1 MSITTDLSGRT
12 AIVTG
17 ATSGMGQAAAIA
29 LAQAGASVAAV
40 GRDEGR
46 LAETVATIEE
56 AGGRAISVRA
66 ELVDDD
72 APQQVVD
79 AALGAFGSLEVVVSC
94 AGIYDSA
101 AVGQEDV
108 DTLAVL
114 DRQWAV
120 NARAPYRLAEAALPH
135 LSEGASM
142 VFFSS
147 TMARFGIGYGA
158 GYSMSKAA
166 VEAMVRVL
174 AVELG
179 PRGIRVNAISPGWV
193 ITPMNEAARADPA
206 IENFAIAATPMGRL
220 GTVQDIASVVVYL
233 ASDAAAYVHGTVIHA
248 EGGYPAL
255 PMSMLQNA

>member
-1 MSITTDLSGRT
+1 MSVSIDLSGRT

-29 LAQAGASVAAV
+29 LAATGANVVAV
-40 GRDEGR
+40 GRDEAR
-46 LAETVATIEE
+46 LGDTVTTITD
-56 AGGRAISVRA
+56 AGGTASSVRCD
-66 ELVDDD
+66 LTDD
-72 APQQVVD
+72 AGPQSVVD
-79 AALGAFGSLEVVVSC
+79 HALASFGSIQILVSC

-101 AVGQEDV
+101 AVGQDGV
-108 DTLAVL
+108 DTLDVL

-120 NARAPYRLAEAALPH
+120 NTRAPFRLAEAVVPH
-135 LSEGASM
+135 LSSGASM

-158 GYSMSKAA
+158 AYSMSKAA
-166 VEAMVRVL
+166 VEAMVRVM

-179 PRGIRVNAISPGWV
+179 PRQIRVNAISPGWV
-193 ITPMNEAARADPA
+193 VTPMNEAARADPA
-206 IENFAIAATPMGRL
+206 IENFAIAATPIGRL
-220 GTVQDIASVVVYL
+220 GSVEEVASVVVFL
-233 ASDAAAYVHGTVIHA
+233 ASDAAAYVHGTVMQV

>member
-1 MSITTDLSGRT
+1 LNIDLAGRT

-29 LAQAGASVAAV
+29 LAAAGANIVAV
-40 GRDEGR
+40 GRDEAR
-46 LAETVATIEE
+46 LNDTLTTITARGGTATTI
-56 AGGRAISVRA
+56 RSD
-66 ELVDDD
+66 LTDDRGP
-72 APQQVVD
+72 ASVVD
-79 AALGAFGSLEVVVSC
+79 HALESFGSVHILVSC

-101 AVGQEDV
+101 AVGQDGV

-114 DRQWAV
+114 DRQWEV
-120 NARAPYRLAEAALPH
+120 NTRAPFRLAEAVVPH
-135 LSEGASM
+135 LSAGASM

-158 GYSMSKAA
+158 AYSMSKAA
-166 VEAMVRVL
+166 VEAMVRVM

-179 PRGIRVNAISPGWV
+179 PRQIRVNAISPGWV

-206 IENFAIAATPMGRL
+206 IENFAIAATPIGRL
-220 GTVQDIASVVVYL
+220 GSVEEVASAVVFL
-233 ASDAAAYVHGTVIHA
+233 ASDAAAYVHGTVLQV

>member
-1 MSITTDLSGRT
+1 MALSIDLAGRT

-29 LAQAGASVAAV
+29 LAAAGANVVAV
-40 GRDEGR
+40 GRDQAR
-46 LAETVATIEE
+46 LSETLTTITD
-56 AGGRAISVRA
+56 AGGAAISVQA
-66 ELVDDD
+66 DLTVDD
-72 APQQVVD
+72 APQSIVEQ
-79 AALGAFGSLEVVVSC
+79 ALGAFGSLQILASC

-101 AVGQEDV
+101 AVGQEGV

-114 DRQWAV
+114 DRQWEV
-120 NARAPYRLAEAALPH
+120 NTRAPFRLAEAVLPH
-135 LSEGASM
+135 LSAGASM

-158 GYSMSKAA
+158 AYSMSKAA
-166 VEAMVRVL
+166 VEAMVRVM

-179 PRGIRVNAISPGWV
+179 PRQIRVNAISPGWIV
-193 ITPMNEAARADPA
+193 TPMNEAARADPA
-206 IENFAIAATPMGRL
+206 IENFAIAATPIGRL
-220 GTVQDIASVVVYL
+220 GNVEEVASVVVYL
-233 ASDAAAYVHGTVIHA
+233 ASDAAAYVHGTVMHV